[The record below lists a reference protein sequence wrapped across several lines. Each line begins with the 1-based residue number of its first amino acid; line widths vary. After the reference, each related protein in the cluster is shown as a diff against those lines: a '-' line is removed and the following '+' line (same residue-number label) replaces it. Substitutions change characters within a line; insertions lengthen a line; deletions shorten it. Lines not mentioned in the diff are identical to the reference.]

1 MNKLVYR
8 VAAALCMG
16 AMLDAPI
23 LLAASAVVETFENKT
38 VAKITLI
45 MESQNCPFDPASL
58 KSRMSTKQGDPFHQ
72 LTLDNDL
79 KMLAEEYDRVEPS
92 LEVVGGQVYIT
103 VRLWQKPAIKR
114 IEWQGNKKIKT
125 STLNKELGVK
135 PGEVFDRDTFNKG
148 FMKIKELYVKKG
160 YFEVQGSYRIVP
172 QSNSND
178 IVVQINI
185 KEGRSGRIGKIEF
198 QGFTHDEEKAIMR
211 KMASK
216 KYNFLISWVTGQGIY
231 REDMIEHDKMI
242 IVNYLQNEGYADAKV
257 CITQEEDPVDPSR
270 LIVVITADRGESFEF
285 GEIGFCGNT
294 LYSDSQV
301 RDIFT
306 IHEGEKYSPD
316 ALRATVQNIKDL
328 YGQRGY
334 IDTNVSYQL
343 YLLPNEPVYNV
354 QFDIEE
360 GEQYRVGLVRVLGNV
375 STETRVILHQSNL
388 VPGEVFDSN
397 KLKATENRL
406 LSTGYFK
413 AVNVYPVKSS
423 YDSELGPNYRD
434 VIIEVEETTTGNV
447 SLFFGASSVDNV
459 FGGLDISE
467 NNFNHKGLTRFW
479 KDGLSSLRGGGELA
493 SAKIQIGKKTRSYT
507 INWMEPHFRD
517 TNWRVGF
524 DLNYTHSTVISDN
537 FDIDTGGGTL
547 FASYPLSGYWTAT
560 LKWRLRNSVI
570 DISTD
575 PPKIPSAKTNS
586 SGQITN
592 QKEIDEA
599 TRNEQA
605 WKDAQTQQERNSGL
619 VMGVGGTFTFDS
631 TDQPYKPRMG
641 ARSIIEAE
649 VCGVRRHSS
658 DDRYFPFIKGAYLN
672 TVYHPIGKRGI
683 FKARGDVRVLDTFGV
698 GTAALL
704 PFPERYVM
712 GGENSVRG
720 YEQFSIGP
728 LFPGEEEKTSDKD
741 IDPFGGATSM
751 LLSVEYL
758 HEIIPPFLDL
768 FIFIDGGSA
777 DLKPWRFGTLRTSAG
792 GGARIDIGNRV
803 PFLFGYGFP
812 LNPENRKLQQKGFFF
827 SMGGQ
832 F

>member
-8 VAAALCMG
+8 AAAALCMG
-16 AMLDAPI
+16 VMLDAPI

-38 VAKITLI
+38 VAKMTLI
-45 MESQNCPFDPASL
+45 MESPDSPFDPQSM

-72 LTLDNDL
+72 LTFDNDL

-114 IEWQGNKKIKT
+114 IEWEGNKKIKT

-160 YFEVQGSYRIVP
+160 YFEVQGSYRTLP
-172 QSNSND
+172 QNDSND

-198 QGFTHDEEKAIMR
+198 EGFTHDEEKEIMR
-211 KMASK
+211 KMVSK
-216 KYNFLISWVTGQGIY
+216 KYNFLISWVTGKGIY

-257 CITQEEDPVDPSR
+257 CITQKEDPVDPSK
-270 LIVVITADRGESFEF
+270 LIVVISAERGDSFQF
-285 GEIGFCGNT
+285 GEIGFCGNK
-294 LYSDSQV
+294 LYNDSQIS
-301 RDIFT
+301 DIFT

-316 ALRATVQNIKDL
+316 ALRDTVQNIKDL

-343 YLLPNEPVYNV
+343 YLMSDEPVYNV

-375 STETRVILHQSNL
+375 STETRVILHQTNL

-397 KLKATENRL
+397 KLKSTEYRL
-406 LSTGYFK
+406 LGTGYFK
-413 AVNVYPVKSS
+413 SVNVYPVKSQ
-423 YDSELGPNYRD
+423 YDSDLGPNYRD

-447 SLFFGASSVDNV
+447 SLFFGASSVDNI

-507 INWMEPHFRD
+507 INWMEPHFKD

-537 FDIDTGGGTL
+537 YDIDTGGGTI
-547 FASYPLSGYWTAT
+547 FASYPLSGYWTST
-560 LKWRLRNSVI
+560 IKWRLRNSVI
-570 DISTD
+570 DID
-575 PPKIPSAKTNS
+575 PKPPKPIRDDAGK
-586 SGQITN
+586 ITN
-592 QKEIDEA
+592 QKEINDY
-599 TRNEQA
+599 
-605 WKDAQTQQERNSGL
+605 KDAITQQERNSGL
-619 VMGVGGTFTFDS
+619 VMGIGTTFTFDS

-658 DDRYFPFIKGAYLN
+658 DDRYFPFIKAAYIN
-672 TVYHPIGKRGI
+672 TFYHPIGKRGI
-683 FKARGDVRVLDTFGV
+683 FKARGDIRVLDTFGV
-698 GTAALL
+698 GVPELL

-728 LFPGEEEKTSDKD
+728 LLDATNSRKD
-741 IDPFGGATSM
+741 VDPLGGATSM

-768 FIFIDGGSA
+768 FVFLDGGSA
-777 DLKPWRFGTLRTSAG
+777 DEDPWHFNTIRTSVG

-812 LNPENRKLQQKGFFF
+812 LNPKDRKIQQKGFFF